1 MKCARPVD
9 FPTLYGALNI
19 AYYDHNLAFEEL
31 KKKTPLT
38 FKIAIC
44 INYLLKYLRL
54 KQNEFINSQ

>member
-31 KKKTPLT
+31 KLFIEIFKVKT
-38 FKIAIC
+38 K
-44 INYLLKYLRL
+44 
-54 KQNEFINSQ
+54 